1 MPPARVAITAL
12 PGEAP
17 SVQVNGLPL
26 PAVRSVQ
33 VTATADHVPQVSVVF
48 SAAQVDFDLEGQIT
62 IIRSGSAIEFA
73 QQLDVRRL
81 EHDALSGFD
90 SDLTQGE
97 AFAVA
102 VRAQAAEFDDRP

>member
-1 MPPARVAITAL
+1 MPPARVAVTAL
-12 PGEAP
+12 PGEPP
-17 SVQVNGLPL
+17 SVTVNGLPL

-33 VTATADHVPQVSVVF
+33 VTAAADHVPQVSVVF
-48 SAAQVDFDLEGQIT
+48 AAAQVDLDVDGQVT
-62 IIRSGSAIEFA
+62 VIRTGSAVEFA

-81 EHDALSGFD
+81 EHDALDGFD